1 METSKLRVL
10 LFLGFSEWMKVKQ
23 VYSKFNIFYCKKDPT
38 LKLFTVNNNMEISA
52 KKLSIFLHENDKNC
66 MSNIVIFNGV
76 IKVMEF
82 HSEAGEIQ

>member
-1 METSKLRVL
+1 ME
-10 LFLGFSEWMKVKQ
+10 VKQ

-66 MSNIVIFNGV
+66 MSNIVSFNDV
-76 IKVMEF
+76 IKVVK
-82 HSEAGEIQ
+82 SRSDTGEIQHF